1 MSEERENR
9 IKRGEVLLA
18 YGLNKNL
25 KYLRS
30 RPKSAR
36 PKKAKKKIGGRKHF

>member
-1 MSEERENR
+1 MSEEKETRG
-9 IKRGEVLLA
+9 KRGEVLLA

-36 PKKAKKKIGGRKHF
+36 PKKSKKKMGRKVPL